1 MFDETK
7 KYKENGHFFFT
18 RKVNLETESID
29 VPNKP
34 GVYYIIRLAKGKVEL
49 VYIGK
54 SGTNPQNSSLRGQL
68 VNGSWNNKPDGIK
81 SQEFFLHKI
90 ETEKIDALDIYWFV
104 TMNDKHND
112 LPGFV
117 EGILM
122 QRFYDVHGRLPLWN
136 RNI

>member
-1 MFDETK
+1 
-7 KYKENGHFFFT
+7 
-18 RKVNLETESID
+18 

-34 GVYYIIRLAKGKVEL
+34 GVYYIIRLAGGKVEL

-54 SGTNPQNSSLRGQL
+54 SGTNPQNSSLRDQL

-81 SQEFFLHKI
+81 SQQFFLQKI
-90 ETEKIDALDIYWFV
+90 DTEKIDALDIYWFV

>member
-7 KYKENGHFFFT
+7 KYKENGHFFV
-18 RKVNLETESID
+18 KAGDSLNEVSID
-29 VPNKP
+29 VPDKP
-34 GVYYIIRLAKGKVEL
+34 GVFYIYRLAKGKVEL

-54 SGTNPQNSSLRGQL
+54 SATNPQNSSLRDWL
-68 VNGSWNNKPDGIK
+68 LNGSLNNKPDGIK

-90 ETEKIDALDIYWFV
+90 DTEKIDALDIYWFV
-104 TMNDKHND
+104 TMNDKNND